1 MAKKKIVKKEVES
14 ENLEETAKIK
24 SDAVAPQDET
34 PKKEKRVGLK
44 KKEHS
49 VTYKKINVLVNK
61 DKFYSLSEAIRLAK
75 ETSYAK
81 FDATIEA
88 HFNLGIDTTKDDQ
101 KIRITV
107 VPPHGTGKVK
117 KILAFVPIESIKTAK
132 EAGADLIGDDAK
144 IDQIAK
150 GVVDFDII
158 VSDPSFMLKLS
169 KVAKIL
175 GPKGLMPNPK
185 SGTVTPDPVKTIKEL
200 KKGRVE
206 LRSETSAPL
215 LHTLIGKK
223 SFEDQALVENFT
235 TIFSALKSAKPSK
248 TKGTFIQ
255 AVTISATMGPGI
267 KVDLGSLV

>member
-1 MAKKKIVKKEVES
+1 M
-14 ENLEETAKIK
+14 
-24 SDAVAPQDET
+24 
-34 PKKEKRVGLK
+34 
-44 KKEHS
+44 
-49 VTYKKINVLVNK
+49 YKKVNVLVNK
-61 DKFYSLSEAIRLAK
+61 DKFYSLREAIRLSK

-101 KIRITV
+101 KIRITI

-117 KILAFVPIESIKTAK
+117 KFSLCPDRSIKDAK
-132 EAGADLIGDDAK
+132 EAGADIIGDETK

-150 GVVDFDII
+150 GVIDFDVI

-185 SGTVTPDPVKTIKEL
+185 SGTVTPDPVKAIKEL

-223 SFEDQALVENFT
+223 ALR
-235 TIFSALKSAKPSK
+235 IKPLSK
-248 TKGTFIQ
+248 T
-255 AVTISATMGPGI
+255 
-267 KVDLGSLV
+267 L

>member
-1 MAKKKIVKKEVES
+1 MAKKKIAKKEIKI
-14 ENLEETAKIK
+14 ENPEVTEVKPK
-24 SDAVAPQDET
+24 EVASKAGAL
-34 PKKEKRVGLK
+34 KKEKKARVK
-44 KKEHS
+44 KKEHGQS
-49 VTYKKINVLVNK
+49 YERVKIKVNK
-61 DKFYSLSEAIRLAK
+61 DKFYAIAEAIRLAK

-88 HFNLGIDTTKDDQ
+88 HFNLGLDPSKDDQ
-101 KIRITV
+101 KIRTTV
-107 VPPHGTGKVK
+107 VPPHGTGKEK
-117 KILAFVPIESIKTAK
+117 KILAFVPLESMKTAK
-132 EAGADLIGDDAK
+132 EAGADLIGDEAK
-144 IDQIAK
+144 IDQIGK

-185 SGTVTPDPVKTIKEL
+185 SGTVTSDPVKAIKEL

-223 SFEDQALVENFT
+223 SFEDQALVENFI
-235 TIFSALKSAKPSK
+235 TIFNALKSAKPSK